1 MLSSDNSGAGR
12 VRAAP
17 DEPPASRPSEVS
29 LAEQHAHFPLQLVAL
44 VKRLTL
50 TPEGRD
56 ALAEAR
62 AASDLVRDHRQ
73 QAATA
78 AERRFLA
85 VMEAN
90 SNGASYRV
98 LADVLDVSIG
108 MVQQWMA
115 AARRHR
121 AAR

>member
-1 MLSSDNSGAGR
+1 M
-12 VRAAP
+12 
-17 DEPPASRPSEVS
+17 
-29 LAEQHAHFPLQLVAL
+29 
-44 VKRLTL
+44 KRLTL

-73 QAATA
+73 QAAAA

-85 VMEAN
+85 VMETNAE
-90 SNGASYRV
+90 GASYRV
-98 LADVLDVSIG
+98 LADALDVSIG

-115 AARRHR
+115 AARRHLD
-121 AAR
+121 AR

>member
-1 MLSSDNSGAGR
+1 M
-12 VRAAP
+12 
-17 DEPPASRPSEVS
+17 
-29 LAEQHAHFPLQLVAL
+29 
-44 VKRLTL
+44 KRLTP
-50 TPEGRD
+50 TSEGRD

-73 QAATA
+73 QAAAA

-90 SNGASYRV
+90 NNGASYRV
-98 LADVLDVSIG
+98 LADALDVSIG

-115 AARRHR
+115 AARRH
-121 AAR
+121 AAVR